1 MSPPGQENDRMQRA
15 EDQSG
20 RTRARALRGVL
31 AASSATLVALLSHV
45 AGGGEMPG
53 ALGIVVPLALSL
65 PVCMAW
71 SAQHLSLPRLSAS
84 VVVSQV
90 FFHVLFVLGTPRG
103 PATASSGLHA
113 AHAGMTRSTTSAQL
127 PGQQSGQ
134 MAEMVHADVTMW
146 VWHAVAAVATVVVLY
161 RGELMLLRLRAL
173 ADRTAAWLLR
183 GLRFADEVA
192 AVVLPALPGV
202 VAATF
207 RPLHPGPQL
216 TPLRRRGPPA
226 LHAV

>member
-1 MSPPGQENDRMQRA
+1 MQRA

-45 AGGGEMPG
+45 AGGGEMPDV
-53 ALGIVVPLALSL
+53 LGIAVPLALSL
-65 PVCMAW
+65 PVSMVW
-71 SAQHLSLPRLSAS
+71 SASHLSLPRLSAS
-84 VVVSQV
+84 VVVSQL

-103 PATASSGLHA
+103 APTASSGLHA
-113 AHAGMTRSTTSAQL
+113 GHDGMGMPTTTAQL
-127 PGQQSGQ
+127 TGQQSGQ
-134 MAEMVHADVTMW
+134 MTEMVHADVTMW
-146 VWHAVAAVATVVVLY
+146 VWHAVAAVVTVVVLY
-161 RGELMLLRLRAL
+161 RGELMLLRLRGL

-183 GLRFADEVA
+183 GLSFADEVG

-226 LHAV
+226 PHAV